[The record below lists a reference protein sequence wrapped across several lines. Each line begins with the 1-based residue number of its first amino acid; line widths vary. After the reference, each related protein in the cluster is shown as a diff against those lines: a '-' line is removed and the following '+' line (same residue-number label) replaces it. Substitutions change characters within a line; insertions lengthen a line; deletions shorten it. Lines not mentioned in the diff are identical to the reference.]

1 MYLCCTQ
8 HTAHSTYVAKCTQHI
23 SHIANSTAH
32 CSAHNESG
40 QVSGFHLQGSA
51 LSTAPGLNNVS
62 SLLLFVC
69 ICVYL
74 CLYLCLSLFVFVF
87 VFVFLCVFM
96 FF

>member
-1 MYLCCTQ
+1 MYLCSTQ

-40 QVSGFHLQGSA
+40 QVSDFHLQGSA

-62 SLLLFVC
+62 SLFLFVC
-69 ICVYL
+69 SFMFVCVCVYVCL
-74 CLYLCLSLFVFVF
+74 CLCLSLCSSAC
-87 VFVFLCVFM
+87 LW